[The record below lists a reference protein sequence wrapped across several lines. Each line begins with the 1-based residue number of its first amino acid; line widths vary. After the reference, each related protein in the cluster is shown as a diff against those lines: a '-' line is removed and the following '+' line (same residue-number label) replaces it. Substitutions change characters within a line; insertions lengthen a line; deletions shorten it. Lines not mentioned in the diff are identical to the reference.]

1 MEDSNRTVDEIKQE
15 HRQNLQYLVNHSND
29 EEARQRYRESL
40 KRLLESHEWTKQ
52 RI

>member
-1 MEDSNRTVDEIKQE
+1 MTQPSKEEISKQHYQNRD
-15 HRQNLQYLVNHSND
+15 YLANHLND

-40 KRLLESHEWTKQ
+40 KRLLESHEWKKQ